1 MRMSWDAVGALVL
14 CLVVGR
20 LPLRPRAEGLRIG
33 FFGAL
38 MGYVFFDVLRSA
50 RRNIEGDDEFDD
62 LDEEAP
68 RAIVAPPPDLTLVDE
83 DARISGGDLL
93 TDFSILRHLRR
104 LGAVSDSEFEQ
115 KKVDILR
122 RV

>member
-1 MRMSWDAVGALVL
+1 MRMTWDAVAALVV

-20 LPLRPRAEGLRIG
+20 LPLPSRAEGLRIG

-38 MGYVFFDVLRSA
+38 MGYVFFDVLLASRHEVA
-50 RRNIEGDDEFDD
+50 DAEPRDDN
-62 LDEEAP
+62 EAEP
-68 RAIVAPPPDLTLVDE
+68 ATFVQPADLTLVDE
-83 DARISGGDLL
+83 DKRLSAGDLL
-93 TDFSILRHLRR
+93 TDFSVLRHLRR
-104 LGAVSDSEFEQ
+104 LGAVSDSEFEA